1 VIDAVAHRL
10 RTTGAEFLGSGLLA
24 AIVIGSGAAAQQ
36 LTTDSGLALLINALA
51 TALGLGVLVVLFIAV
66 SGAHFN
72 PVVSIVDVAFGSRPA
87 RELLWYLPAQI
98 LGCIGGAILANLMFS
113 QPAVTW
119 STTDRVTPAHLV
131 AEVVATAGLVLVIFL
146 LARQGKVAAIPIA
159 VAAYIGAAYLFTSS
173 TSFANPAIT
182 IGRMFTDTF
191 AGIAPASAPWFI
203 GAQLVGG
210 ALGALVV
217 VAFTTR
223 RRQSR

>member
-1 VIDAVAHRL
+1 
-10 RTTGAEFLGSGLLA
+10 
-24 AIVIGSGAAAQQ
+24 
-36 LTTDSGLALLINALA
+36 
-51 TALGLGVLVVLFIAV
+51 
-66 SGAHFN
+66 
-72 PVVSIVDVAFGSRPA
+72 
-87 RELLWYLPAQI
+87 
-98 LGCIGGAILANLMFS
+98 MFS